1 METIIFKNVV
11 KKYNSITANDNLSF
25 SVNKGEI
32 FGLLGPNGSGKTTA
46 VKILTGLL
54 YPDSGEIRILG
65 KDPAKHWK
73 TLRYSFGLVPQETP
87 LYPELNAVQYLQ
99 FTASL
104 YMKDLSKIKNTID
117 RILDLVEL
125 KNRAKDR
132 IETYSGGMR
141 RRLSIGRALIH
152 DPEII
157 LLDEPTLGV
166 DVQGSH
172 RIWDYIKNFAVL
184 GKTVF
189 VTTNVMSEAD
199 YLCSKLLI
207 IDQGKNIA
215 LGTPDELKESLGQKE
230 IIIKKKP
237 SLDDVF
243 LHYTGR
249 SLRD

>member
-1 METIIFKNVV
+1 METILFKNVI
-11 KKYNSITANDNLSF
+11 KKYKSIIANNNLSF

-46 VKILTGLL
+46 IKLLTGLL
-54 YPDSGEIRILG
+54 YPDSGEIKILG
-65 KDPAKHWK
+65 KFPMKDWK
-73 TLRYSFGLVPQETP
+73 ALRYSFGLVPQETS
-87 LYPELNAVQYLQ
+87 LYPDLNAIQNLQ
-99 FTASL
+99 FAASL
-104 YMKDLSKIKNTID
+104 YMDDLKKIEETIYH
-117 RILDLVEL
+117 ILDLVEL
-125 KNRAKDR
+125 QNRAKDKV
-132 IETYSGGMR
+132 ETYSGGMK
-141 RRLSIGRALIH
+141 RRLSIGRALLH

-172 RIWDYIKNFAVL
+172 RIWEYIKTLAKS
-184 GKTVF
+184 GKTIF

-207 IDQGKNIA
+207 IDYGKNIA
-215 LGTPDELKESLGQKE
+215 LGTPDELKESLGVKE
-230 IIIKKKP
+230 ITIKKKP